1 MCWCVLN
8 QTQNKRTRFSDKS
21 HTVFVSARCVCV
33 CAYIAS
39 TDMREAAAGGLLAAA
54 GDAAPAA
61 AAAQQQLRPGLAD
74 IGDIHPGM
82 YFLIL
87 IYVFSYC

>member
-1 MCWCVLN
+1 
-8 QTQNKRTRFSDKS
+8 
-21 HTVFVSARCVCV
+21 
-33 CAYIAS
+33 
-39 TDMREAAAGGLLAAA
+39 MRGAAAGGLLAAA

-61 AAAQQQLRPGLAD
+61 ATAQQQLRPGLAD

-87 IYVFSYC
+87 YVFS

>member
-1 MCWCVLN
+1 
-8 QTQNKRTRFSDKS
+8 
-21 HTVFVSARCVCV
+21 V

-39 TDMREAAAGGLLAAA
+39 TDMRGAAAGGLLAAA

-74 IGDIHPGM
+74 IGDIHSGV

-87 IYVFSYC
+87 VYVSHTARCVFVLLLILSQVNHSLRAVTPLQ